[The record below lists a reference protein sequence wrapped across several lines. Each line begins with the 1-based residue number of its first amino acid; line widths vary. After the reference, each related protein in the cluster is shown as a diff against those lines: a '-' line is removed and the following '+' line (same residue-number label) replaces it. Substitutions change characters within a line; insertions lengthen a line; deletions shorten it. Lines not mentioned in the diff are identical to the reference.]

1 MSSHIQVVKIWG
13 CSRGQLMYCTCQ
25 GFDKNFSSKKIIGK
39 KLTCMLYFNFYFLY
53 LSDTLLYLPLN
64 IHLFACQFIKLL
76 RMSP

>member
-1 MSSHIQVVKIWG
+1 M
-13 CSRGQLMYCTCQ
+13 CT
-25 GFDKNFSSKKIIGK
+25 
-39 KLTCMLYFNFYFLY
+39 LYFNFYFLY